1 MLIHVHK
8 KKQSHG
14 QRQNRKTPVPHAIHE
29 DARARWR
36 VHVDGVYLASITDA
50 AAPRLRNGRIN
61 EHHWR
66 YNGL

>member
-1 MLIHVHK
+1 MLIHVHA

-14 QRQNRKTPVPHAIHE
+14 QSKIEKPAPHAIHE

-36 VHVDGVYLASITDA
+36 MHVDGVYLASITDA

-61 EHHWR
+61 EQHWR